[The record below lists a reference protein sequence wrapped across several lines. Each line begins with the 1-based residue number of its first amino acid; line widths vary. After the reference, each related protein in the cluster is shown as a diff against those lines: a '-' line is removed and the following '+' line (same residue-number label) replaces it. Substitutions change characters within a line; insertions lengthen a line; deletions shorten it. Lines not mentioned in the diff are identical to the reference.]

1 MGIAFSKLVYL
12 YFVSASAQKRG
23 GTMSADDVDRFKKLM
38 KIPESAV
45 LECPCI
51 GKLIREGDAIPEG
64 SRIVEVDEQILACK
78 MFA

>member
-1 MGIAFSKLVYL
+1 
-12 YFVSASAQKRG
+12 
-23 GTMSADDVDRFKKLM
+23 MSADDVDRFKKLM